1 MHASFGMA
9 TTPLELPVV
18 PTREQIVFPTTIV
31 PITVHP
37 ISAVRA
43 LMSLGPDPML
53 ALIPLEHPSV
63 DEPSLADLH
72 PIGVM
77 ARVIRVAKA
86 DDGGHAMAVV
96 QGMQRVRVLEQLSKD
111 PFLKVRV
118 ALVDDVVPGEP
129 DPLVDALREN
139 VRDLAS
145 AIVAASPTLPNELIP
160 MIQELGLPGALAD
173 FATRVL
179 PSMTHEARLALLDQ
193 TDVRTRLSKVFEEL
207 VRERERLSLRQRIT
221 AEVEKKID
229 HTQRQLILREQLGA
243 IRRELGEG
251 DSQEK
256 VLETLREKIA
266 SSGLNDAARQEAL
279 RELERFSHLPPE
291 SAESSVIR
299 TYLDWMTAL
308 PWTVTTAQRTD
319 VEHAQKALDED
330 HWDLTKVKE
339 RIVEYLAVTELR
351 KDLRGPLLCFLGPP
365 GVGKTSIGKSIARA
379 SGRAFLRLSLGGMHD
394 EAEIRGHR
402 RTYVGALPGA
412 IIQGLRRAG
421 TRDAVF
427 MLDEIDKLG
436 KDFRGDPAAALME
449 VLDPEQNAQF
459 RDHYLDVPFDLSQLL
474 FITTANYVENIPKA
488 LLDRMEVLELPG
500 YGEEDKLEI
509 ARRFLVPKQL
519 AENGLSRDEHLVFG
533 DEGLRRI
540 VRDYTREAGVRGLE
554 RAIASVCRKR
564 ARALVSGD
572 EARWEAT
579 PQLVRAR
586 LGVPTYEP
594 EIDVASRVR
603 RPGVAVALAWTSVG
617 GDVLFVE
624 TARMP
629 RDKGDV
635 IITGHLGDVMQESV
649 LAALSWAKANGA
661 RYGVPADAFRQSDV
675 HVHVPSGA
683 VPKDGPSAGVVMAIA
698 LISLFTGRKVRPCL
712 AATGEIG
719 LTGEVLP
726 VGGLHEKLLAARRAG
741 VREVLLPRRNEANVL
756 EDVPEHVR
764 AGITLAFVSSIDEA
778 LEHALEPV
786 ERPLAARAEVPAYT
800 LP

>member
-1 MHASFGMA
+1 MA
-9 TTPLELPVV
+9 TTLLELPVV
-18 PTREQIVFPTTIV
+18 PSRDQVVFPTTIV
-31 PITVHP
+31 PITVHQA
-37 ISAVRA
+37 SAVRA
-43 LMSLGPDPML
+43 LTAQGSEPMV
-53 ALIPLEHPSV
+53 AVFPLRNVVSAGSV
-63 DEPSLADLH
+63 DDPAMTDLH
-72 PIGVM
+72 PIGVI
-77 ARVIRVAKA
+77 ARVIRAAKA
-86 DDGGHAMAVV
+86 DDGTHAMAVV
-96 QGMQRVRVLEQLSKD
+96 QGMQRVRAIEELSRE

-118 ALVDDVVPGEP
+118 ALVEDEVPSEP
-129 DPLVDALREN
+129 DPVLDALREN

-145 AIVAASPTLPNELIP
+145 AIVAASPVLPNELIP
-160 MIQELGLPGALAD
+160 MLQELGLPGALAD

-179 PSMTHEARLALLDQ
+179 PSMPMETRLALLDQ
-193 TDVRTRLSKVFEEL
+193 TDVRARLSKVFEEL

-229 HTQRQLILREQLGA
+229 ATQRQLLLREQLGA
-243 IRRELGEG
+243 IRRELGEA
-251 DSQEK
+251 DTHEK
-256 VLETLREKIA
+256 VLETLREKID
-266 SSGLNDAARQEAL
+266 SVGMNEAAQKEAH
-279 RELERFSHLPPE
+279 RELERLSHLSAE
-291 SAESSVIR
+291 SMESSVIR
-299 TYLDWMTAL
+299 TYLDWLTSL
-308 PWTVTTAQRTD
+308 PWTITTAQQTD
-319 VEHAQKALDED
+319 IKRAQEVLDED

-339 RIVEYLAVTELR
+339 RIIEYLAVTELR
-351 KDLRGPLLCFLGPP
+351 KNLKGPLLCFIGPP

-379 SGRAFLRLSLGGMHD
+379 SGRAFARLALGGLHD

-412 IIQGLRRAG
+412 IMQGLRRAG

-436 KDFRGDPAAALME
+436 KDFRGDPASALME
-449 VLDPEQNAQF
+449 VLDPEQNSAF
-459 RDHYLDVPFDLSQLL
+459 RDNYLDVPFDLSQVL
-474 FITTANYVENIPKA
+474 FITTANYVENIPRA

-500 YGEEDKLEI
+500 YGEEDKLQI
-509 ARRFLVPKQL
+509 AKKFLVPKQL
-519 AENGLSRDEHLVFG
+519 AENGLSKDAHLAF
-533 DEGLRRI
+533 DDDSLRRI
-540 VRDYTREAGVRGLE
+540 VRDYTREAGVRSLE

-572 EARWEAT
+572 AGTWQAT
-579 PQLVRAR
+579 PELVRKH

-594 EIDVASRVR
+594 EIDVTTRVR

-624 TARMP
+624 TARIP
-629 RDKGDV
+629 RDKADV
-635 IITGHLGDVMQESV
+635 IITGHVGDVMQESV
-649 LAALSWAKANGA
+649 LAALTWAKANGT
-661 RYGVPADAFRQSDV
+661 RYGIAADAFRKSDV

-698 LISLFTGRKVRPCL
+698 LMSLFTGRRVRPRL

-741 VREVLLPRRNEANVL
+741 VREVILPKRNEPNVL

-764 AGITLAFVSSIDEA
+764 AGLTLRFVSSIDEA
-778 LEHALEPV
+778 LEHALEPL
-786 ERPLAARAEVPAYT
+786 ERPLGVRAEVPAYT